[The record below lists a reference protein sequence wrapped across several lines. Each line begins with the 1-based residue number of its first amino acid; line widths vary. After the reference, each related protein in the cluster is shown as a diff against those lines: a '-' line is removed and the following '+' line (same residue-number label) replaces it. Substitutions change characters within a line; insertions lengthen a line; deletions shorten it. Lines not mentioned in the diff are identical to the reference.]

1 MINMDRT
8 TLFLFLLFLIAR
20 VNGQDGPIVQTLN
33 GLVRG
38 TYNTTIWKSMPFSS
52 FRGIPYGKPPVGE
65 LRFQP
70 PVPVDPW
77 GGILEATSTP
87 NPCPQF
93 EDMSQ
98 ILMGRED
105 CLYLNVYTPVT
116 NFTGPLK
123 LIPVMVWIYGG
134 GFTTGHSNDTLYG
147 PRLMIERDVTNFT
160 GPLKLIPVMV
170 WIYGGGFTTGH
181 SNDTLYGPRLMIE
194 RDVVIVTFNY
204 RVGPL
209 GFLSLNDPKALGNAG
224 LKDQYL
230 VLQWVNKNIAAFG
243 GDPNQVTIF
252 GESAGSVSVGY
263 HVLSEKAAGLF
274 SKAFLMSGT
283 PMCEWSIQ
291 TAEDNLISAQQLALL
306 LGYAAL
312 TTEDLLDFL
321 LQVPA
326 LDLATATA
334 NLSMTHPLPFRPVIE
349 DPALDYYNTAYI
361 TECSVMKYHTG
372 RFNKV
377 PTMMG
382 YMHDEVIFFLYI
394 FLRSATPIQD
404 AIAYLEKMDKSASNV
419 FPTLV
424 NVTDEVALEVYK
436 KVGTDLFFISPIDLT
451 QKMLAANNSGNP
463 IFFYR
468 QSYEAPYS
476 WHKDYLRIPFSGAAH
491 FDDIPYIWETNAI
504 PVPTDL
510 NDPYYQFLQAMV
522 DMTTNFAKYGN
533 PTPEGNSPI
542 GITWTP
548 SGEEGLQINLN
559 SPIFKSDIRHRKTIQ
574 ISVEQPFF
582 AALYTGAQSSNVE
595 DLLDY
600 LSVAHFDDIPLLYD
614 MVHLPTPTDPN
625 DPDYQT
631 RYKMATMFA
640 NFAKYADPTP
650 ASNNPI
656 NIAWTQSGVDGYQI
670 DLNVTCT
677 MNNR

>member
-1 MINMDRT
+1 MDRT
-8 TLFLFLLFLIAR
+8 TLFLFLLFLIER
-20 VNGQDGPIVQTLN
+20 VNGQNGPIVQTLN

-116 NFTGPLK
+116 NFMPPLK

-134 GFTTGHSNDTLYG
+134 S
-147 PRLMIERDVTNFT
+147 
-160 GPLKLIPVMV
+160 
-170 WIYGGGFTTGH
+170 FTTGH

-209 GFLSLNDPKALGNAG
+209 GFLSLNHSKALGNAG

-230 VLQWVNKNIAAFG
+230 VLQWVKKNIAAFG

-283 PMCEWSIQ
+283 PLCQWAHQ
-291 TAEDNLISAQQLALL
+291 TAKDNLINAKQLAAL
-306 LGYAAL
+306 LGYAAP

-326 LDLATATA
+326 LDLAIATA
-334 NLSMTHPLPFRPVIE
+334 NLSVTHPLPFRPVIE
-349 DPALDYYNTAYI
+349 NTTLDYNNTAYI
-361 TECSVMKYHTG
+361 TECSAVKYHTG

-382 YMHDEVIFFLYI
+382 YMHDEAIYFLFY
-394 FLRSATPIQD
+394 FLHSSNPIHD
-404 AIAYLEKMDKSASNV
+404 AISFFENMDNLTGNALISALNNTV
-419 FPTLV
+419 QI
-424 NVTDEVALEVYK
+424 EVDLYSTI
-436 KVGTDLFFISPIDLT
+436 GTDLFFISPIDLT
-451 QKMLAANNSGNP
+451 QQLLAANNSGNP
-463 IFFYR
+463 IYYYR
-468 QSYEAPYS
+468 QSYQSPYL
-476 WHKDYLRIPFSGAAH
+476 WHRYYLGVPFNGAAH
-491 FDDIPYIWETNAI
+491 FDDIPYIWETDII
-504 PVPTDL
+504 PVPTDP

-522 DMTTNFAKYGN
+522 GMTTNFAKYGN

-548 SGEEGLQINLN
+548 SGVEGLQIDLN
-559 SPIFKSDIRHRKTIQ
+559 STF
-574 ISVEQPFF
+574 
-582 AALYTGAQSSNVE
+582 
-595 DLLDY
+595 
-600 LSVAHFDDIPLLYD
+600 
-614 MVHLPTPTDPN
+614 
-625 DPDYQT
+625 
-631 RYKMATMFA
+631 
-640 NFAKYADPTP
+640 
-650 ASNNPI
+650 
-656 NIAWTQSGVDGYQI
+656 
-670 DLNVTCT
+670 T
-677 MNNR
+677 MNNRLADDNALLFEPILSASCI

>member
-1 MINMDRT
+1 MDRT

-105 CLYLNVYTPVT
+105 CLYLNVYTP
-116 NFTGPLK
+116 
-123 LIPVMVWIYGG
+123 
-134 GFTTGHSNDTLYG
+134 
-147 PRLMIERDVTNFT
+147 VTNFT

-559 SPIFKSDIRHRKTIQ
+559 T
-574 ISVEQPFF
+574 
-582 AALYTGAQSSNVE
+582 LYTGAQSSNVE

-600 LSVAHFDDIPLLYD
+600 LSKIDPFTAETAKSNIRTLKILDILYFHNYSTLTLSLNIFASDYRTGGVAHFDDIPLLYD